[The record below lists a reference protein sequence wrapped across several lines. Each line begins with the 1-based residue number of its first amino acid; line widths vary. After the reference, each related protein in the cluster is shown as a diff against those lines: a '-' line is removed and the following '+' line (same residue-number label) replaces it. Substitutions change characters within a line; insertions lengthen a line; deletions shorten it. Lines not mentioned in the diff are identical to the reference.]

1 MSLDFSLKTEL
12 EPLARVVDSLQAV
25 AQPMGIDF
33 FLMGATARDV
43 LLRHGHNIEPGRQ
56 TIDADF
62 AVMVRDWEVFGD
74 LRAALLAGGDF
85 VERPG
90 PATHS
95 LRHQG
100 GMPLDIVPF
109 GGVERDD
116 RTIAWPPDQST
127 VMDCFGASEAFKATI
142 SVMLPL
148 AVTLPVASIPALA
161 LLKVTAWQDR
171 KFTNP
176 GRDADDLLLYV
187 RHYMDCDNMDRAAR
201 DHADLFRVNDYDHE
215 ATGARL
221 LGRDIVLLL
230 ETPAI
235 ERVLDILLSQ
245 ADAQGNLLL
254 ARQSGME
261 MDKARR
267 LIQAVCDGLTDNL

>member
-1 MSLDFSLKTEL
+1 MSIDFSLKTEL
-12 EPLARVVDSLQAV
+12 APLARVVGSLQAV

-62 AVMVRDWEVFGD
+62 AVMVRDWAAFGD
-74 LRAALLAGGDF
+74 LRAALLVGGHF
-85 VERPG
+85 TERPG
-90 PATHS
+90 SAVHN
-95 LRHQG
+95 LLHHK

-116 RTIAWPPDQST
+116 RTIAWPPEQST
-127 VMDCFGASEAFKATI
+127 VMDCFGTSEAFKATV
-142 SVMLPL
+142 SVLLPL
-148 AVTLPVASIPALA
+148 GVSLPVASIPALA

-171 KFTNP
+171 KYTNP

-187 RHYMDCDNMDRAAR
+187 RHYMDCDNFDRAAS
-201 DHADLFRVNDYDHE
+201 DHADLFRVGDYDHE

-221 LGRDIVLLL
+221 LGRDIASLL
-230 ETPAI
+230 EKPAI
-235 ERVLDILLSQ
+235 ERVLVILLSQ

-254 ARQSGME
+254 ARQSGMK
-261 MDKARR
+261 MDRARI